1 MMQKP
6 EEKNKSLKTPVA
18 PLYQTPRLTVYG
30 AIKDLTAGGSGS
42 LSEPEPE
49 KGNQPPDRRP

>member
-30 AIKDLTAGGSGS
+30 AIKDLTAGGSGVAA
-42 LSEPEPE
+42 EAAVGDPT
-49 KGNQPPDRRP
+49 PDRRP